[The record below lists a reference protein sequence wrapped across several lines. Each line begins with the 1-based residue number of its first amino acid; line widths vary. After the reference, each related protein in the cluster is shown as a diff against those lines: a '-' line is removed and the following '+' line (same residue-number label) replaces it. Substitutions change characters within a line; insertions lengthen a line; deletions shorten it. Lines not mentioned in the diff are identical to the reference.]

1 MIFLS
6 IGISGI
12 VALLCIVTND
22 NNIAQ
27 GQNSESEVVTSWV
40 RSSTAQNFAIID
52 QTQFSTLAQELQTK
66 IIERDTYLTGLL
78 QTLDSNPPTEGTG
91 EDIITSECVIATA
104 AFGSNL
110 APQVQFLRDFRDDQI
125 KSTLA
130 GSSFMQ
136 AFNLWYYSFSPTV
149 AEYERGQPWLQ
160 QTVRVAITPL
170 LSILQLS
177 ENGYSLLDGESGAI
191 AAGIIASSLIGLVY
205 FSPIAFVIFSRRRSC
220 IMMTRLILF
229 ALIVVGGSGTI
240 IATGILVENSGML
253 IVATVSFVLGILV
266 TSATSGAKAFH
277 MLVGRRRHWN
287 STLLLK
293 RRLSDFGASRR
304 RSLILIIA
312 IICSSTLVAALDTS
326 PVQAQQS
333 LSRDQIEEQL
343 RRLSEIKIW
352 LEDTRRIESFF
363 PDVIQTR
370 DMTNR
375 LTDFIRE
382 YNRPGTTLT
391 DAAFIEGVQAVSI
404 DYQRFSSKIYNDG
417 VSERHFTLKDTLSSA
432 VLQLSYSTADIVRW
446 RTCDA
451 CNADQA
457 HELYLSSQL
466 ALETSSENFY
476 TYTQMLQ
483 SEHEQ
488 IQTYIK
494 EIESM
499 PNSE

>member
-1 MIFLS
+1 MENPVPLPQ
-6 IGISGI
+6 
-12 VALLCIVTND
+12 ALL
-22 NNIAQ
+22 
-27 GQNSESEVVTSWV
+27 
-40 RSSTAQNFAIID
+40 
-52 QTQFSTLAQELQTK
+52 L
-66 IIERDTYLTGLL
+66 
-78 QTLDSNPPTEGTG
+78 
-91 EDIITSECVIATA
+91 
-104 AFGSNL
+104 
-110 APQVQFLRDFRDDQI
+110 
-125 KSTLA
+125 
-130 GSSFMQ
+130 
-136 AFNLWYYSFSPTV
+136 
-149 AEYERGQPWLQ
+149 
-160 QTVRVAITPL
+160 
-170 LSILQLS
+170 
-177 ENGYSLLDGESGAI
+177 
-191 AAGIIASSLIGLVY
+191 SSLIGLVY
-205 FSPIAFVIFSRRRSC
+205 FSPIAFVILSRRSG
-220 IMMTRLILF
+220 ILTRLILF

-240 IATGILVENSGML
+240 IATGILLENSGML
-253 IVATVSFVLGILV
+253 IVATVSFVLSILV
-266 TSATSGAKAFH
+266 TSATSAAKAFH
-277 MLVGRRRHWN
+277 MLVGRRHWN

-293 RRLSDFGASRR
+293 RRISDFGARR
-304 RSLILIIA
+304 RSSISILIIA
-312 IICSSTLVAALDTS
+312 IICSSMLLAALDTS

-333 LSRDQIEEQL
+333 LSRNQIEDQL

-375 LTDFIRE
+375 LADFIRE
-382 YNRPGTTLT
+382 YNRPGTTLS

-404 DYQRFSSKIYNDG
+404 DYQRFSGKIYNDG

-432 VLQLSYSTADIVRW
+432 VLQLSYSTADMVRW

-466 ALETSSENFY
+466 ALQTSSENFC

-488 IQTYIK
+488 IQTYIT

>member
-6 IGISGI
+6 VGISVI
-12 VALLCIVTND
+12 VALLYIVTSD

-27 GQNSESEVVTSWV
+27 GQNDESELLVSWDQS
-40 RSSTAQNFAIID
+40 RTAQSFAIID
-52 QTQFSTLAQELQTK
+52 QTQFSTIAQELQTK
-66 IIERDTYLTGLL
+66 ITERDTYLTGLL
-78 QTLDSNPPTEGTG
+78 QTLNSNPPTEGTG

-136 AFNLWYYSFSPTV
+136 GFTLWYYSFSPTV

-191 AAGIIASSLIGLVY
+191 IAGIIASSLIGLVY
-205 FSPIAFVIFSRRRSC
+205 FSPIAFVILSRRSGI
-220 IMMTRLILF
+220 IMNRLILF
-229 ALIVVGGSGTI
+229 ALIVVGASGTV
-240 IATGILVENSGML
+240 IATGILLENSGML

-266 TSATSGAKAFH
+266 TSATSAAKAFH

-287 STLLLK
+287 STPLVK
-293 RRLSDFGASRR
+293 RRLLDFGVRR
-304 RSLILIIA
+304 RSSILIIA
-312 IICSSTLVAALDTS
+312 IICSSTLVAALGTS

-333 LSRDQIEEQL
+333 LSRDQIEDQL

-363 PDVIQTR
+363 PDVIETR

-375 LTDFIRE
+375 LADFIRE
-382 YNRPGTTLT
+382 YNRPGTTLS
-391 DAAFIEGVQAVSI
+391 DAAFIEGVQGVST

-432 VLQLSYSTADIVRW
+432 VLQLSYSTADMVRL

-451 CNADQA
+451 CNAEQA

-466 ALETSSENFY
+466 ALQTSSENFY
-476 TYTQMLQ
+476 TYTQLLQ

-488 IQTYIK
+488 IQTYIT